1 MIGII
6 GAMDVEIESIKKLMV
21 DTKVE
26 SFAHINF
33 FSGKINN
40 VDCVV
45 AVCGPGKVNSA
56 ICTQLM
62 ISNYAPKLIINT
74 GIAGSAVPQ
83 VKIGEIV
90 LADSVVQHDMDTSAL
105 GDARGLI
112 SGINLIQIPC
122 AADVNE
128 AIKSIAKK
136 LGETLHIG
144 TIATGDQFISSSEKL
159 ADIQRTFNATACE
172 MEAGSIGHVCL
183 VNVVKFAALRVI
195 SDNANEES
203 HIDYNKFKF
212 IVAEKTTQMIANLIS
227 SL

>member
-6 GAMDVEIESIKKLMV
+6 GAMDVEIESIKKLMM

-45 AVCGPGKVNSA
+45 AVCGPGKVNAA

-122 AADVNE
+122 ATDVNE

-136 LGETLHIG
+136 LGETLYIG
-144 TIATGDQFISSSEKL
+144 TIATGDQFISSSENL
-159 ADIQRTFNATACE
+159 ADIQRTFNAVACE

-183 VNVVKFAALRVI
+183 VNGVKFAALRVI
-195 SDNANEES
+195 SDNSNEES

-212 IVAEKTTQMIANLIS
+212 IVAEKTTQMIANLIA

>member
-45 AVCGPGKVNSA
+45 AVCGPGKVNAA

-62 ISNYAPKLIINT
+62 ISKYAPKLIINT

-90 LADSVVQHDMDTSAL
+90 LANCVVQHDMDTSAL

-112 SGINLIQIPC
+112 SGINLIRIPC
-122 AADVNE
+122 ATDVNE
-128 AIKSIAKK
+128 AIKVIAKK

-144 TIATGDQFISSSEKL
+144 TIATGDQFISNSEKL
-159 ADIQRTFNATACE
+159 ADIQRTFNAMACE

-183 VNVVKFAALRVI
+183 VNGVKFAALRVI
-195 SDNANEES
+195 SDNADEES
-203 HIDYNKFKF
+203 HIDYNKFKV
-212 IVAEKTTQMIANLIS
+212 IAAEKTAQLIANLIS
-227 SL
+227 KL

>member
-6 GAMDVEIESIKKLMV
+6 GAMDVEIESIKKLISNPEC
-21 DTKVE
+21 K
-26 SFAHINF
+26 SLAHINF
-33 FSGKINN
+33 FSGKISD

-45 AVCGPGKVNSA
+45 AVCGPGKVNAA

-62 ISNYAPKLIINT
+62 ISNYNPKLIINT
-74 GIAGSAVPQ
+74 GIAGSAMPQ
-83 VKIGEIV
+83 IKIGDIV
-90 LADSVVQHDMDTSAL
+90 LADFVVQHDVDTSAL

-122 AADVNE
+122 AIDINE
-128 AIKSIAKK
+128 TIKAIAKQ

-144 TIATGDQFISSSEKL
+144 VIATGDQFISNSQKL
-159 ADIQRTFNATACE
+159 ADIKNTFNAAACE

-183 VNVVKFAALRVI
+183 VNGVKFAALRVI

-212 IVAEKTTQMIANLIS
+212 IVAERTTHLIANLIPEI
-227 SL
+227 

>member
-6 GAMDVEIESIKKLMV
+6 GAMDVEIESIKKLIANA
-21 DTKVE
+21 KVE

-45 AVCGPGKVNSA
+45 AVCGPGKVNAA

-144 TIATGDQFISSSEKL
+144 TIATGDQFISSSEKI

-183 VNVVKFAALRVI
+183 VNGMKFAALRVI

-212 IVAEKTTQMIANLIS
+212 IVAEKTTQLIANLIS
-227 SL
+227 AL